1 MFMFIS
7 FIVHKS
13 INVQILLVKDTVA
26 AICLVMYIVYRHL
39 RPTQAAVLVFVLD
52 IKLETVSNSL

>member
-7 FIVHKS
+7 FIVRKF

-39 RPTQAAVLVFVLD
+39 RPTQAVLVFVLD
-52 IKLETVSNSL
+52 KKLETVSNSL